1 MPGARPRAIRG
12 AASGK
17 PKPLLITETFLC
29 VLRRKA
35 ATDADASEAS
45 VVNTKRAASAISAGW
60 IKGLAMPEIWD
71 QNTLRMAGN
80 SARARHSNMR
90 GMIPEFELDDVGLAR
105 QGRNVREIVCRQHP
119 RAGRLDHVDVA
130 ALARRLE
137 QNERLL
143 HNFR

>member
-1 MPGARPRAIRG
+1 M
-12 AASGK
+12 
-17 PKPLLITETFLC
+17 
-29 VLRRKA
+29 
-35 ATDADASEAS
+35 
-45 VVNTKRAASAISAGW
+45 NTKRAASAISAGW
-60 IKGLAMPEIWD
+60 IKGLAIPEIWD

-80 SARARHSNMR
+80 SGPRQAFEHARV
-90 GMIPEFELDDVGLAR
+90 IPEFELDDIGFAR
-105 QGRNVREIVCRQHP
+105 QGGNVRKIVRRQHS